1 MVCTLFRERPWYL
14 TRTSK
19 ARYDSGDPRGT
30 QSWGFYWIF
39 NMLEQEITI
48 HVDRRWLSF
57 GLSLIFHVLLI
68 LTLNI
73 GWDYLESPEK
83 AMEKTT
89 PMVVESIN
97 QEMLEAMK
105 NMKTVG
111 IKGGNKDSFA
121 AVEAPTQI
129 VPRGS
134 YGIAQPKNAAKSV
147 LEKLESLEKTKTT
160 TAQHNK
166 VKPTLDLSKLA
177 IPKNDE
183 TPNLPAKKPTL
194 KSVNLQGS
202 EIREFLK
209 NDNLSAPMLNPQAN
223 PFLAN
228 SNIDV
233 KMEVPEGVDV
243 SELNEYELQFY
254 SFQKR
259 TATSYIS
266 SFYKNLDRFVTQ
278 NPQVRFPL
286 TTGRETMTGR
296 VTFDKEGNIKQIK
309 MIRWSNSDKMQD
321 FFQEVLEGINRLP
334 NPPKALVKETGQ
346 FNIYYT
352 LIING

>member
-1 MVCTLFRERPWYL
+1 
-14 TRTSK
+14 
-19 ARYDSGDPRGT
+19 
-30 QSWGFYWIF
+30 
-39 NMLEQEITI
+39 MLEQEITI
-48 HVDRRWLSF
+48 HIDRRWLS
-57 GLSLIFHVLLI
+57 LSFSLVFHVLLL
-68 LTLNI
+68 LTLNYT
-73 GWDYLESPEK
+73 WDYLESPEN
-83 AMEKTT
+83 AIEKTA

-97 QEMLEAMK
+97 QEMLDEMK
-105 NMKTVG
+105 NLQHMKTVG
-111 IKGGNKDSFA
+111 VKGGSKSSFA
-121 AVEAPTQI
+121 AIENPPQI
-129 VPRGS
+129 IPRGT
-134 YGIAQPKNAAKSV
+134 YGIAQPKNAAKNI
-147 LEKLESLEKTKTT
+147 LDKLEHAEKNKTAT
-160 TAQHNK
+160 VSKSSKT
-166 VKPTLDLSKLA
+166 TLDLSKLA
-177 IPKNDE
+177 IPKDDE
-183 TPNLPAKKPTL
+183 APNLPAKKNAAL
-194 KSVNLQGS
+194 KSVNLQGN

-209 NDNLSAPMLNPQAN
+209 NDNVSAPPILNPMAN

-233 KMEVPEGVDV
+233 KMEVPEGVDI

-286 TTGRETMTGR
+286 SSGRETMTGR
-296 VTFDKEGNIKQIK
+296 VTFDRDGNIKQIK

-321 FFQEVLEGINRLP
+321 FFQDVLEGINRLP

>member
-1 MVCTLFRERPWYL
+1 MMERGIAFPAL
-14 TRTSK
+14 
-19 ARYDSGDPRGT
+19 
-30 QSWGFYWIF
+30 WIF

-48 HVDRRWLSF
+48 QIDRRWLSA
-57 GLSLIFHVLLI
+57 GLSVIFHLL
-68 LTLNI
+68 LLFALNTT
-73 GWDYLESPEK
+73 WDYLESPDR
-83 AMEKTT
+83 ALEKTA

-97 QEMLEAMK
+97 QEMLNELK

-111 IKGGNKDSFA
+111 IKDGKKGSFA
-121 AVEAPTQI
+121 GIESKPQI
-129 VPRGS
+129 IPRGS
-134 YGIAQPKNAAKSV
+134 YGVAQPIHTKSAAKNI
-147 LEKLESLEKTKTT
+147 LEKLESLEKSKT
-160 TAQHNK
+160 AAIPANK
-166 VKPTLDLSKLA
+166 KSTLDLSKLA
-177 IPKNDE
+177 IPTNE
-183 TPNLPAKKPTL
+183 TPNVAIKKPAL
-194 KSVNLQGS
+194 KSVNLQGN
-202 EIREFLK
+202 EIKEFLK
-209 NDNLSAPMLNPQAN
+209 SDNVSAPPLSNPMAN

-233 KMEVPEGVDV
+233 KMEVPEGVDI

-266 SFYKNLDRFVTQ
+266 SFYKNLDRFVTE

-296 VTFDKEGNIKQIK
+296 VTFDKDGNIKQIK
-309 MIRWSNSDKMQD
+309 MIRWSNSDRMQN
-321 FFQEVLEGINRLP
+321 FFQDVLEGINRLP
-334 NPPKALVKETGQ
+334 NPPKALVKEAGQ